1 MSFSLQ
7 KLCGHNQTHTKLSFF
22 KEGWE
27 GKRLHHSQN
36 EERSKYYS
44 KQSRWDLPRT
54 KPRRSQ
60 PEPQQG
66 SSPAHCWPP
75 KAGTTEL
82 TQTAC
87 TACWVQGTDFCLL
100 LRVYS
105 QEVEYLKV
113 KRACVLTG
121 KKKGKQHSCCAQSDK
136 ASRFYHYNF
145 FGNYREGEKDC
156 LKTTIQRARKKEQE
170 PR

>member
-1 MSFSLQ
+1 MRRKEITSL
-7 KLCGHNQTHTKLSFF
+7 
-22 KEGWE
+22 
-27 GKRLHHSQN
+27 SQN

-44 KQSRWDLPRT
+44 KQSRWDLPGT

-66 SSPAHCWPP
+66 SSPAHCCPP

-100 LRVYS
+100 LQTGKS
-105 QEVEYLKV
+105 LFAFQQQKVEYLKV

-121 KKKGKQHSCCAQSDK
+121 KMKGKQHSCCAQSDK
-136 ASRFYHYNF
+136 ASLFYHYNF

-156 LKTTIQRARKKEQE
+156 LKTAIQRTRKEEQE
-170 PR
+170 PW